1 MRKFKNYSLNDKVF
15 YVVITALLTIFFV
28 LVLYPCVY
36 VISASFSSGTAVQS
50 GKVVLFPV
58 DFSLEGYKTVFHTK
72 TCLLYTSPSPR
83 D

>member
-36 VISASFSSGTAVQS
+36 VISASFFVRHRGAERQGGPVPGGFQS
-50 GKVVLFPV
+50 RGV
-58 DFSLEGYKTVFHTK
+58 
-72 TCLLYTSPSPR
+72 
-83 D
+83 

>member
-72 TCLLYTSPSPR
+72 TVWTGFRNTVL
-83 D
+83 